1 MSFFGLFRK
10 RDTTDP
16 DMKFLIVGLGNPG
29 AEYQDNRHNIGF
41 MAVDELAARKEKTF
55 ESTRHGYSCTIK
67 HKGRTLIL
75 LKPTTY
81 MNLSGK
87 AVRYHLTQ
95 NKIPVKNLMVITDDI
110 ALPFGKIRIR
120 PKGSHGGHNGLR
132 NIEEVLGNAA
142 YPRLRFG
149 VGNDFPKGAQVNYV
163 LADFP
168 NEEMKALD
176 ETYLS
181 KMADAALAFSTMTI
195 DRTMSAYNG

>member
-1 MSFFGLFRK
+1 MTFFGLFRN
-10 RDTTDP
+10 RETTEP
-16 DMKFLIVGLGNPG
+16 GMKYLIVGLGNPG
-29 AEYQDNRHNIGF
+29 GEYQNNRHNVGF
-41 MAVDELAARKEKTF
+41 MAVDELAAKKGKTF
-55 ESTRHGYSCTIK
+55 ESSRHGYTCTLK
-67 HKGRTLIL
+67 HKGRTIIL

-95 NKIPVKNLMVITDDI
+95 NKIPVQNLMVITDDI

-120 PKGSHGGHNGLR
+120 KKGSHGGHNGLR
-132 NIEEVLGNAA
+132 NIEEVLGNSA

-149 VGNDFPKGAQVNYV
+149 VGGDFPKGAQVNYV

-168 NEEMKALD
+168 DGEMKDLD
-176 ETYLS
+176 EAYLP
-181 KMADAALAFSTMTI
+181 KMADAILAFTTLTI